1 MVITERNAIALGGV
15 TKRFDGSEKGVFDV
29 SLRIDRGSSYA
40 LIGSNGAGK
49 TTLMNICLGFLT
61 PDCGEI
67 RIDGVD
73 AIRQPVEAKARLA
86 YVPEVARLYPHLTAL
101 QNMRFFE
108 GLMGRTHDEGE
119 YLQVLEH
126 LGFPVN
132 SARERL
138 GTYSK
143 GMRQKVAIAIGLLKE
158 ANVFLLDEPTSGL
171 DPKSRVDFVHLVQR
185 LREDGKAILFSSH
198 DLQSVDASADTVGVI
213 HKGRLVIEER
223 SDVFRRR
230 TLDSLHAELADA

>member
-1 MVITERNAIALGGV
+1 MVTGTPAISLGGV
-15 TKRFDGSEKGVFDV
+15 TKRFEGSEKGIFDV
-29 SLRIDRGSSYA
+29 SLNVGRGSSYA

-49 TTLMNICLGFLT
+49 TTLMNICLGYLT
-61 PDCGEI
+61 PDSGEV
-67 RIDGVD
+67 RIDGID
-73 AIRQPVEAKARLA
+73 AIRQPVAAKGRLA

-108 GLMGRTHDEGE
+108 GLMGRMHDEDE
-119 YLQVLEH
+119 YLRVLDH
-126 LGFPVN
+126 LGFPTG
-132 SARERL
+132 SARDRL

-143 GMRQKVAIAIGLLKE
+143 GMRQKVAIAIGLLKQ

-171 DPKSRVDFVHLVQR
+171 DPKSRVDFARLVQR

-198 DLQSVDASADTVGVI
+198 DLQSVDASAETVGVI

-230 TLDSLHAELADA
+230 TLDSLHSELADA

>member
-1 MVITERNAIALGGV
+1 MVNHDSAIAFV
-15 TKRFDGSEKGVFDV
+15 NVNKRFENSEKGIFDV
-29 SLRIDRGSSYA
+29 SLRVEHGRSYA

-49 TTLMNICLGFLT
+49 TTLMNICLGYLT
-61 PDCGEI
+61 PDSGEV

-108 GLMGRTHDEGE
+108 GLMGRTHDEE
-119 YLQVLEH
+119 DYLRVLDH
-126 LGFPVN
+126 LGFPTN
-132 SARERL
+132 SARDRL

-143 GMRQKVAIAIGLLKE
+143 GMRQKVAIAIGLLKQ

-171 DPKSRVDFVHLVQR
+171 DPKSRVEFVRLVQR

-198 DLQSVDASADTVGVI
+198 DLQSVDASADVVGVI

-230 TLDSLHAELADA
+230 TLDSLHSELADA